1 MPRTPSSSPQRATSV
16 SKGPTAEEKL
26 QDITD
31 KIAQIRLQRRRLSP
45 DGKDQAAHKS
55 RRGGGEKPGHR
66 QSPATKSPG
75 SPGSPGFDNRVVRE
89 YFHPQL
95 DYVIAEV
102 AYSPYMTSPI
112 ETYPSHTLHL
122 SGSDVQ

>member
-1 MPRTPSSSPQRATSV
+1 MPRSPSSSPQRTTITA
-16 SKGPTAEEKL
+16 KGPTAEEKL
-26 QDITD
+26 QEITD
-31 KIAQIRLQRRRLSP
+31 KIAQIRLQRRRLST
-45 DGKDQAAHKS
+45 DGKDKVAHKS
-55 RRGGGEKPGHR
+55 KRSEKPGRH
-66 QSPATKSPG
+66 QSPAAKSPG
-75 SPGSPGFDNRVVRE
+75 SPGSPDFDNKVVRE

-122 SGSDVQ
+122 SG